1 MKKFILKI
9 IFLSFAFLLTG
20 LVINIVTIKYVKGNY
35 FLLEN
40 NIKPETNTLII
51 GSSRTHHNFS
61 LEMLPDSIA
70 VFSKPNLYAVDIYN
84 VLSNFD
90 FSNIDYLYIE
100 LQESN
105 ISTNFNQ
112 RIFWDPKNSLKILK
126 TNYNNF
132 SSIFI
137 NTFALNRPKSYLKLK
152 NKINQLPNLLDNYN
166 IVLYPT
172 MFSASRPLLTEIV
185 AYNKDSLN
193 YKTNNSHLSH
203 RYINIDMQRLII
215 KSVPK
220 KIDVCFFIPYGSY
233 TSFNFAKQNNLD
245 INLLELRNFELDS
258 SDIYDVRHLNFNG
271 ASKMTKHFLN
281 KIKP

>member
-20 LVINIVTIKYVKGNY
+20 LLINIVTIKYVKGNY

-126 TNYNNF
+126 TNYNKF

-137 NTFALNRPKSYLKLK
+137 NTFALNRPKV
-152 NKINQLPNLLDNYN
+152 I
-166 IVLYPT
+166 
-172 MFSASRPLLTEIV
+172 
-185 AYNKDSLN
+185 LN
-193 YKTNNSHLSH
+193 
-203 RYINIDMQRLII
+203 
-215 KSVPK
+215 
-220 KIDVCFFIPYGSY
+220 
-233 TSFNFAKQNNLD
+233 
-245 INLLELRNFELDS
+245 
-258 SDIYDVRHLNFNG
+258 
-271 ASKMTKHFLN
+271 
-281 KIKP
+281 